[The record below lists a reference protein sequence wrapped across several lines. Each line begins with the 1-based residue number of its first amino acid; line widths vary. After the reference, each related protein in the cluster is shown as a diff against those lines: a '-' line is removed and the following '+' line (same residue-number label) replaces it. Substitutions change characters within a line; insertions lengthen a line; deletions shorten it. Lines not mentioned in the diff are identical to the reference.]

1 MSDQRKQEEKNI
13 EGLDS
18 LNGYIDQ
25 AEEIFEKGR
34 QKLEAAK
41 SRRAEIT
48 AELNKMESSSDDDD
62 SDADY
67 YNSLRAELSNVE
79 AQIASYESMMET
91 LKTRVD
97 AAFNSI
103 EPIQSFFYHMA
114 GHDRLGYSGFG
125 RAASNKNG
133 AGMAN
138 RGAGIANQKQAFA
151 EQKQQECVALKQR
164 IQSLRAKINALISGG
179 KGEREREL

>member
-1 MSDQRKQEEKNI
+1 MGDVKKQEEDNI
-13 EGLDS
+13 KGLDN
-18 LNGYIDQ
+18 LKGYIDQ

-41 SRRAEIT
+41 SRRAELT
-48 AELNKMESSSDDDD
+48 AELNKMESSSDDD

-67 YNSLRAELSNVE
+67 YNNLRAELSNVE

-97 AAFNSI
+97 GAFNSI
-103 EPIQSFFYHMA
+103 EPIQSFFWHLEQGESTA
-114 GHDRLGYSGFG
+114 GSDINRIWKFRGNADKGVSYTNQRQNF
-125 RAASNKNG
+125 AA
-133 AGMAN
+133 
-138 RGAGIANQKQAFA
+138 
-151 EQKQQECVALKQR
+151 QKQQECVALKQR
-164 IQSLRAKINALISGG
+164 IQSLRAKINALIFGG